1 MGSHNEHL
9 LATDANILSTT
20 DLKSHIQ
27 YVNPDFENISGYRM
41 DELVGEKHNIIRHP
55 DMPSAAFTDMWQH
68 LTQQKSW
75 MGVVKN
81 RCKNGDYYWVDAYAS
96 PIIKE
101 GKVLE
106 YQSVRRRPNDDV
118 KARAEVV
125 YQQLNQGKTPA
136 FARRFR
142 LSILSKI
149 LLSNAVTFCLLYLLI
164 QNQLSVA
171 ATLLAFVSLFAVSAI
186 TTTQLFRPIKTS
198 LKKAA
203 QISDSD
209 LAKYIY
215 TGRVDEAGQIE
226 LALTRLKGET
236 AAVVGRISNFS
247 KVIRRKQQDLQDCI
261 ADNQMG
267 LMSLSTDFDHIESAM
282 SDMSGAIS
290 DVARSS
296 TEAATIAGQA
306 ALDMKASLVAVNESE
321 QVVGGMISKV
331 KDATNIMQDLE
342 SQSSAISSVVEVI
355 RDVAEQ
361 TNLLALNAAIEA
373 ARAGERGRGFAVVA
387 DEVRALATRTHDST
401 NEIVKAIDSLQLSAE
416 SASRQMRDTLESAHQ
431 CDTQT
436 QNAVA
441 SIGAVQQGIEGIHH
455 HADQIANVME
465 EQNVAAKTINGYMSQ
480 VGQTT
485 NEIASRSQ
493 QDLNTCD
500 EMQTLAQKMDA
511 LAGQFWVNLT

>member
-9 LATDANILSTT
+9 LAMDANILSTT

-27 YVNPDFENISGYRM
+27 YVNPDFEKISGYSM
-41 DELVGEKHNIIRHP
+41 DELVGEKHNVIRHP
-55 DMPSAAFTDMWQH
+55 DMPSAAFSDMWQH

-75 MGVVKN
+75 MGIVKN

-96 PIIKE
+96 PVIKE
-101 GKVLE
+101 GEVLE
-106 YQSVRRRPNDDV
+106 YQSVRRRPSDQA
-118 KARAEVV
+118 KARAEAV
-125 YQQLNQGKTPA
+125 YQQLNQGKKPA
-136 FARRFR
+136 FASAFK
-142 LSILSKI
+142 LSLFSKL
-149 LLSNAVTFCLLYLLI
+149 LLSNALIFCFLYLLI
-164 QNQLSVA
+164 QNQSSVFV
-171 ATLLAFVSLFAVSAI
+171 TLLAFISMSVVSAI
-186 TTTQLFRPIKTS
+186 ATGLLFRPIHNS

-203 QISDSD
+203 QISNSD

-247 KVIRRKQQDLQDCI
+247 KVIRLKQQDLQDCI

-267 LMSLSTDFDHIESAM
+267 LMSLSTDFEHIESAM

-296 TEAATIAGQA
+296 TQAASIAGQA
-306 ALDMKASLVAVNESE
+306 ALDMQTSLTAVNESE
-321 QVVGGMISKV
+321 LVVTGMISKV
-331 KDATNIMQDLE
+331 KDATNIMQELE

-416 SASRQMRDTLESAHQ
+416 AASRQMRDTLESAHQ

-436 QNAVA
+436 QNAVNA
-441 SIGAVQQGIEGIHH
+441 IGAVQQGIEGIHN
-455 HADQIANVME
+455 HADQIAEVME

-500 EMQTLAQKMDA
+500 EMQTLAKKMDA

>member
-1 MGSHNEHL
+1 MSSHNEQQ
-9 LATDANILSTT
+9 LASDANILSTT
-20 DLKSHIQ
+20 DLKSKIQ
-27 YVNPDFENISGYRM
+27 YVNPDFEKISGYSM

-68 LTQQKSW
+68 LLEQKSW

-81 RCKNGDYYWVDAYAS
+81 RCKNGDHYWVDAYAS
-96 PIIKE
+96 PVIKDGE
-101 GKVLE
+101 VLE
-106 YQSVRRRPNDDV
+106 YQSVRRRPNEKV
-118 KARAEVV
+118 KARAETV
-125 YQQLNQGKTPA
+125 YQALNQGKKPS
-136 FARRFR
+136 FAKYPRFS
-142 LSILSKI
+142 LFSKI
-149 LLSNAVTFCLLYLLI
+149 LASNSLILCLLFLLV
-164 QNQLSVA
+164 QNQTSSFISLMEFIS
-171 ATLLAFVSLFAVSAI
+171 LLALSSLV
-186 TTTQLFRPIKTS
+186 TVWLFKPIQTS

-203 QISDSD
+203 KISDSD

-247 KVIRRKQQDLQDCI
+247 KIIRRKQQDLQDCI

-267 LMSLSTDFDHIESAM
+267 LMSLSSDFNHIESAM
-282 SDMSGAIS
+282 SNMSGAIS
-290 DVARSS
+290 DVAHNS
-296 TEAATIAGQA
+296 TQAANIAGQA
-306 ALDMKASLVAVNESE
+306 AMDMQSSLAAVNESE
-321 QVVGGMISKV
+321 QVVGGMIAKV
-331 KDATNIMQDLE
+331 KDATNIMDDLE

-416 SASRQMRDTLESAHQ
+416 AASRQMRDTLESAHQ

-436 QNAVA
+436 QNAVN
-441 SIGAVQQGIEGIHH
+441 SIGAVQQGIEGIHS
-455 HADQIANVME
+455 HADQIAQVME
-465 EQNVAAKTINGYMSQ
+465 EQNAAAKTINGYMSQ
-480 VGQTT
+480 VSQTT
-485 NEIASRSQ
+485 NEIASRSK
-493 QDLNTCD
+493 QDLNTCN

>member
-1 MGSHNEHL
+1 MSSQKEHL
-9 LATDANILSTT
+9 VATDANILSTT

-27 YVNPDFENISGYRM
+27 YVNPDFEQISGYNM

-55 DMPSAAFTDMWQH
+55 DMPSAAFSDMWEH
-68 LTQQKSW
+68 LLAQKSW

-81 RCKNGDYYWVDAYAS
+81 RCKNGDHYWVDAYAS
-96 PIIKE
+96 PVTKDGE
-101 GKVLE
+101 VLE
-106 YQSVRRRPNDDV
+106 YQSVRRRPRDEV
-118 KARAEVV
+118 KQRAESV
-125 YQQLNQGKTPA
+125 YALLNQGKKPA
-136 FARRFR
+136 FMRPIK
-142 LSILSKI
+142 LSLLSKV
-149 LLSNAVTFCLLYLLI
+149 LLSNALISCAFFLLVQTQPSFMMSLLTVCG
-164 QNQLSVA
+164 LFLFS
-171 ATLLAFVSLFAVSAI
+171 SLILGA
-186 TTTQLFRPIKTS
+186 LFRPLQSS

-203 QISDSD
+203 SISDSD

-215 TGRVDEAGQIE
+215 TGRVDEAGQVE

-247 KVIRRKQQDLQDCI
+247 KIVRRKQQDLQDCI

-267 LMSLSTDFDHIESAM
+267 LMSLSSDFDHIESAM
-282 SDMSGAIS
+282 SDMSGAIH

-306 ALDMKASLVAVNESE
+306 AMDMQASLAAVNESE
-321 QVVGGMISKV
+321 QVVGGMIAKV
-331 KDATNIMQDLE
+331 KDATQIMDDLE

-416 SASRQMRDTLESAHQ
+416 AASRQMRDTLDSAHH

-436 QNAVA
+436 QNAVS
-441 SIGAVQQGIEGIHH
+441 SIGAVQQGIEGIHS
-455 HADQIANVME
+455 HADQIAQVME
-465 EQNVAAKTINGYMSQ
+465 EQNAAAKTINGYMSQ
-480 VGQTT
+480 VSQTT
-485 NEIASRSQ
+485 NEIASRSK
-493 QDLNTCD
+493 QDLETCN

>member
-1 MGSHNEHL
+1 MSSNNEHL
-9 LATDANILSTT
+9 LASDANILSTT

-27 YVNPDFENISGYRM
+27 YVNPDFEKISGYSM

-55 DMPSAAFTDMWQH
+55 DMPSAAFSDMWQH

-75 MGVVKN
+75 MGIVKN

-96 PIIKE
+96 PVTK
-101 GKVLE
+101 GGDVLE
-106 YQSVRRRPNDDV
+106 YQSVRRCPNEEA
-118 KARAEVV
+118 KNRAEQV
-125 YQQLNQGKTPA
+125 YKQLNQGKKPS
-136 FARRFR
+136 FVKPIK
-142 LSILSKI
+142 LSLLSKVLI
-149 LLSNAVTFCLLYLLI
+149 SNSLVFFFLYLLL
-164 QNQLSVA
+164 QSQPSLWL
-171 ATLLAFVSLFAVSAI
+171 TLAAFVGMFVVSTLTTAFLFK
-186 TTTQLFRPIKTS
+186 PIQSS

-267 LMSLSTDFDHIESAM
+267 LMSLSSDFDHIECAM
-282 SDMSGAIS
+282 SDMSGAIH

-306 ALDMKASLVAVNESE
+306 AIDMQASLMAVNKSE
-321 QVVGGMISKV
+321 QVVGGMIAKV
-331 KDATNIMQDLE
+331 KDATNIMEDLE

-416 SASRQMRDTLESAHQ
+416 AASRQMRDTLDSAHQ

-436 QNAVA
+436 QNAVN
-441 SIGAVQQGIEGIHH
+441 SIGAVQQGIEGIHS
-455 HADQIANVME
+455 HADQIAEVME
-465 EQNVAAKTINGYMSQ
+465 EQNAAAKTINGYMSQ
-480 VGQTT
+480 VSQTT
-485 NEIASRSQ
+485 NEIASRSK
-493 QDLNTCD
+493 QDLNTCN

>member
-1 MGSHNEHL
+1 MGSHTEQL
-9 LATDANILSTT
+9 LAMDANILSTT

-27 YVNPDFENISGYRM
+27 YVNPDFEKISGYSM
-41 DELVGEKHNIIRHP
+41 DELVGEKHNVIRHP
-55 DMPSAAFTDMWQH
+55 DMPSAAFSDMWQH

-75 MGVVKN
+75 MGIVKN

-96 PIIKE
+96 PVIRE
-101 GKVLE
+101 GEVLE

-118 KARAEVV
+118 KARAEAV
-125 YQQLNQGKTPA
+125 YQQLNQGKKPTFAKA
-136 FARRFR
+136 FK
-142 LSILSKI
+142 LSLFSK
-149 LLSNAVTFCLLYLLI
+149 LLVSNALIFCFLYFLI
-164 QNQLSVA
+164 QNQSSSLF
-171 ATLLAFVSLFAVSAI
+171 TLLAFISMSVVAAI
-186 TTTQLFRPIKTS
+186 TTGLLFRPIQAS

-267 LMSLSTDFDHIESAM
+267 LMSLSTDFEHIESAM

-290 DVARSS
+290 DVARNSS
-296 TEAATIAGQA
+296 QAANIAGQA
-306 ALDMKASLVAVNESE
+306 ALDMQTSLTAVNESE
-321 QVVGGMISKV
+321 LVVGGMIAKV

-342 SQSSAISSVVEVI
+342 SQSTAISSVVEVI

-416 SASRQMRDTLESAHQ
+416 AASRQMRDTLESAHQ

-436 QNAVA
+436 QNAVNA
-441 SIGAVQQGIEGIHH
+441 IGAVQQGIEGIHN
-455 HADQIANVME
+455 HADQIAEVME
-465 EQNVAAKTINGYMSQ
+465 EQNMAAKTINGYMSQ

-485 NEIASRSQ
+485 SEIASRSQ

-500 EMQTLAQKMDA
+500 EMQSLAKKMDA